1 MAEARI
7 PVDIFNPGQVF
18 ACLGLAEA
26 VEILLGN
33 AQGAFDW
40 RDEGQPHFILHA
52 ADERN
57 PLHVV
62 LDFLEHAEVLA
73 CVPEGS
79 PHGKKNPKPK
89 SDKQKIPF
97 KVIPAGAPFPS
108 PDEGADKLPAV
119 LRGRIDGEEREIRIH
134 YWAEATPLT
143 GRDNVKF
150 WAGAGGYPGV
160 ALLKDALNLM
170 DGHWDEATLD
180 PFNIAAPQSSSFR
193 LDWRRDYVPL
203 DTGFS
208 LNQHSHIITVGYP
221 LVEILGAIGLSHARP
236 KPKNKLEY
244 VYGIIGRDDDAIYPP
259 MFLRAALGAC
269 KLPFPAR
276 TFRMMLNWPGQEG
289 QARCITNVIEET

>member
-1 MAEARI
+1 M
-7 PVDIFNPGQVF
+7 PVCSRKKAPSTSS
-18 ACLGLAEA
+18 LSS
-26 VEILLGN
+26 
-33 AQGAFDW
+33 
-40 RDEGQPHFILHA
+40 PPA
-52 ADERN
+52 A
-57 PLHVV
+57 
-62 LDFLEHAEVLA
+62 
-73 CVPEGS
+73 
-79 PHGKKNPKPK
+79 
-89 SDKQKIPF
+89 
-97 KVIPAGAPFPS
+97 
-108 PDEGADKLPAV
+108 

-170 DGHWDEATLD
+170 QGRWADAALD

-208 LNQHSHIITVGYP
+208 LNQHTHIVTVGYP

-236 KPKNKLEY
+236 KPQPGTKLEY
-244 VYGIIGRDDDAIYPP
+244 VYGIIGRAHDDTIYPP

-269 KLPFPAR
+269 ELPFPAR
-276 TFRMMLNWPGQEG
+276 TFRMMLDWPGQEG